1 MPAETQANSLAVV
14 TTALGPGVCTTA
26 LGPGVCEIQDLGFP
40 ARLSGVILNSGLAL
54 FGRF

>member
-40 ARLSGVILNSGLAL
+40 ARLPGVILKSGLAL
-54 FGRF
+54 F